1 MEVKW
6 VNIPNNVKAYYT
18 EKEFEE
24 IQANFNG
31 KAEYENGEIIL
42 ASNTS
47 IKHNLIKGNILAA
60 LIMYL
65 KGSKCRAYDEQI
77 EVIFKNESELHKY
90 KPDVFVMCDN
100 PEKQGESFLSPPK
113 IIFEVIS
120 RSTANHDYITKLYVY
135 QKFGVLEYNIVEQNG
150 FIVQYTLIEGQ
161 YQITNTFKGEEIY
174 TSTIFKDLSIN
185 LKDIF

>member
-1 MEVKW
+1 MKRLYMEVKW
-6 VNIPNNVKAYYT
+6 VNIPNNVKVYYT

-113 IIFEVIS
+113 IIFEVYLEALLIMIILL
-120 RSTANHDYITKLYVY
+120 NYMYIKSLV
-135 QKFGVLEYNIVEQNG
+135 FLNI
-150 FIVQYTLIEGQ
+150 ILLS
-161 YQITNTFKGEEIY
+161 KM
-174 TSTIFKDLSIN
+174 DL
-185 LKDIF
+185 